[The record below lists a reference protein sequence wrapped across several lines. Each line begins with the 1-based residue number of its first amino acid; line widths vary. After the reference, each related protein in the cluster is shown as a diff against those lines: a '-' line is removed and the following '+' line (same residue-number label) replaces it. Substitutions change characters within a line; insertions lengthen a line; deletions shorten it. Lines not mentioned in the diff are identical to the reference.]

1 MGESSESVCVE
12 EREGDDTV
20 RGASRAGCRRR
31 LEGVGEYNPT
41 WFGVVWCEERLNKII
56 VECHAGSTSGTS
68 SKTIR

>member
-41 WFGVVWCEERLNKII
+41 WFGVVWC
-56 VECHAGSTSGTS
+56 VAVWCDGVCCGVV
-68 SKTIR
+68 